1 MSIPLPYRLS
11 TIIFLLLFALFGL
24 KQNVYAQTCSVVAGC
39 TTCSTTFSPTI
50 PMGFSSTCNG
60 TSCPTSGT
68 AWTAATTTINNT
80 LPNTRCISGT
90 LSGITLAN
98 SFIGTLLIC
107 GTATFTTITTFGNNT
122 NIINYGTMNI
132 SPTTVGANISVNMA
146 NGVKIYN
153 YGTINITAPSTGN
166 LTFNVSG
173 NNSTLL
179 YNDASGTI
187 NFINNG
193 ANTSNF
199 RFNEDPIFVN
209 NGKTVIGGTLRL
221 DGDASKFRLGDH
233 SYISVASSTRISED
247 NNVCSAPNACADML
261 FSGTVTG
268 DDGEDLA
275 SNNNCC
281 NTSVSPIIGIFYC
294 GPTFL
299 SEDGGTTD
307 SGSALKRTSGC
318 TPSYTPRCLNS
329 ALLPIELVY
338 FHGTPNVSNHTVSL
352 QWATALEV
360 NNKLYEIE
368 RSSDG
373 FDFVAFTRVA
383 GAGTSDSEK
392 KYEAIDKNPFMGIS
406 YYRLKQTDIDGTY
419 TYSKIVAIDM
429 GSRFNAVLYPNPATE
444 EINIAFNTTVSEI
457 HFQIINPLNKTIREE
472 IAHPNGHSLK
482 IDTSG
487 LADGIYIIRLFTL
500 EGVVARKFIVKH

>member
-1 MSIPLPYRLS
+1 MSIRLPYRLS
-11 TIIFLLLFALFGL
+11 TIIFLLVLALLGL
-24 KQNVYAQTCSVVAGC
+24 KQNVYGQTCSVVAGC
-39 TTCSTTFSPTI
+39 TTCSTTFSAPATVG
-50 PMGFSSTCNG
+50 GFTTTCNG
-60 TSCPTSGT
+60 TSCPASG
-68 AWTAATTTINNT
+68 WTTVANNT
-80 LPNTRCISGT
+80 NLNSGSARRCISGT
-90 LSGITLAN
+90 VTGVSISNGYQ
-98 SFIGTLLIC
+98 GTLLIC
-107 GTATFTTITTFGNNT
+107 GDVTFAAFSPDDDLT
-122 NIINYGTMNI
+122 IINRGIMRI
-132 SPTTVGANISVNMA
+132 SSSVSTND
-146 NGVKIYN
+146 NVKIYN
-153 YGTINITAPSTGN
+153 YGTMNITAPAAGN
-166 LTFNVSG
+166 ITFTLNG
-173 NNSTLL
+173 DNNTLL

-247 NNVCSAPNACADML
+247 NNVCSAPNACADIL
-261 FSGTVTG
+261 FSGATVSGG
-268 DDGEDLA
+268 DRLTPTT
-275 SNNNCC
+275 NCC
-281 NTSVSPIIGIFYC
+281 NASSLTLAPTAGIFYC
-294 GPTFL
+294 GPTF
-299 SEDGGTTD
+299 
-307 SGSALKRTSGC
+307 SGSGTDDGTAEKRPSGC
-318 TPSYTPRCLNS
+318 TPSYTPRCAS
-329 ALLPIELVY
+329 SVLLPIELIY
-338 FHGTPNVSNHTVSL
+338 FQGTPNVSNHTVSL

-383 GAGTSDSEK
+383 GAGTSNSEK
-392 KYEAIDKNPFMGIS
+392 RYEAIDKNPFMGIS

-444 EINIAFNTTVSEI
+444 EINIAFNTTVSEV
-457 HFQIINPLNKTIREE
+457 HFQILNPLNMAVREE

-482 IDTSG
+482 IDING
-487 LADGIYIIRLFTL
+487 LTDGIYIIRLFTL